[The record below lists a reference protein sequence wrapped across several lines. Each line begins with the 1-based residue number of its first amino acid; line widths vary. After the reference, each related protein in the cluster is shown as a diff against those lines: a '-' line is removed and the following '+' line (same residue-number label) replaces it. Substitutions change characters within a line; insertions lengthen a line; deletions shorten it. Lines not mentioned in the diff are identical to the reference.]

1 MVSMKTGKLFSLV
14 LALVALCLPSA
25 AAERLA
31 GRPGDPPL
39 PPIPDAFDI
48 DLTYEER
55 ERIRSGEIVVQIV
68 ERTPEDRQAR
78 AIGYLKNNPRALF
91 RVSSDSALQ
100 EETFAEVE
108 VFDELERWPDGSHFR
123 ARADVSWLLP
133 AFNYEM
139 VSGYDSSRTGLTWTQ
154 LEGDFQRNDGSQSFL
169 WDPERGA
176 TLAVFTFD
184 LALRGILSLV
194 PEWVILRLAGG
205 NLPAT
210 MRAVDGMVD
219 TVRERDPEWRARLD
233 AEWTELRARLAAGE
247 FPGRVYREETE

>member
-1 MVSMKTGKLFSLV
+1 MKTGRFLSLA

-25 AAERLA
+25 AAEQLA

-48 DLTYEER
+48 ELTYEER
-55 ERIRSGEIVVQIV
+55 ERVRGGEIVVQIV

-91 RVSSDSALQ
+91 RASSDSTLQ
-100 EETFAEVE
+100 VEMFAEVE
-108 VFDELERWPDGSHFR
+108 VFEDLESWPDGSHFR

-154 LEGDFQRNDGSQSFL
+154 LEGDFQRNEGSQSFL
-169 WDPERGA
+169 WDPERDE

-205 NLPAT
+205 NLPDT

-219 TVRERDPEWRARLD
+219 TLGERDPEWRARLD
-233 AEWTELRARLAAGE
+233 AEWAKLRARLAAGE
-247 FPGRVYREETE
+247 FPGRVYREGAE

>member
-1 MVSMKTGKLFSLV
+1 MKSGRLLSLT

-25 AAERLA
+25 ATERLA

-39 PPIPDAFDI
+39 PPIPDALDI
-48 DLTYEER
+48 ELTYEER
-55 ERIRSGEIVVQIV
+55 ERIRSSEIVVQIV

-100 EETFAEVE
+100 VETFAEVE

-139 VSGYDSSRTGLTWTQ
+139 VSGYDASRTGLTWTQ
-154 LEGDFQRNDGSQSFL
+154 LEGDFERNEGSQSFL
-169 WDPERGA
+169 WDPERGE

-219 TVRERDPEWRARLD
+219 TLRERDPEWRARLD
-233 AEWTELRARLAAGE
+233 AEWAELRARLAAGE
-247 FPGRVYREETE
+247 FSGRVYREGAE